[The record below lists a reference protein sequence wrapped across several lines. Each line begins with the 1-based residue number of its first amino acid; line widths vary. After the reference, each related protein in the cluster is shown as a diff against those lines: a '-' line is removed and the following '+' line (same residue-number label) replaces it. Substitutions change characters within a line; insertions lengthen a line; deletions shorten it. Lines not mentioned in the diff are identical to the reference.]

1 MSSISKM
8 LEKVRR
14 TVVRR
19 GVQLDE
25 ADDIVQEAFARME
38 SYMRAHVVENKEAF
52 LMQVA
57 MNISRDQAKR
67 RRGSPISAS
76 DLSMD
81 LVPDAGPKPDEI
93 VRAQERLRRAKA
105 GLDQLDVVTRRC
117 LLDQRL
123 GGLTFAQIAERE
135 GLPTTTVE
143 KRVARAILF
152 LTKWMDGW

>member
-14 TVVRR
+14 TVARR
-19 GVQLDE
+19 GAEVGDV
-25 ADDIVQEAFARME
+25 DDIVQEAFARME

-52 LMQVA
+52 LVRVA
-57 MNISRDQAKR
+57 VNISRDQAKR
-67 RRGSPISAS
+67 RRGSPICAS
-76 DLSMD
+76 DWSMD
-81 LVPDAGPKPDEI
+81 LVADAAPKPDEI

-105 GLDQLDVVTRRC
+105 GLDQLDEVTRRC

-123 GGLTFAQIAERE
+123 NGLTFAQIAERE
-135 GLPTTTVE
+135 GLAVTTVE

>member
-1 MSSISKM
+1 MNAISQM

-14 TVVRR
+14 SVIRR
-19 GVQLDE
+19 GAEFGE
-25 ADDIVQEAFARME
+25 AEDIVQEAFARME

-67 RRGSPISAS
+67 RLGSPILAS
-76 DLSMD
+76 DWSMD
-81 LVPDAGPKPDEI
+81 LIADAAPKPDEI

-105 GLDQLDVVTRRC
+105 GLDQVDAVTRRC

-123 GGLTFAQIAERE
+123 NGMTFAQIAERE